1 MRKINPV
8 NIPTD
13 ILRTVSTIA
22 ELGSFSKAGESL
34 GLSQPAISAQIKR
47 LQILVGGPVFART
60 PGGVALNDRGKMLLP
75 HIRRLLEINDRIL
88 GFGGAIH
95 DMRPI
100 RLGLSELY
108 VERFFQAYDRRIM
121 GEISITC
128 DHSHDLLR
136 GIADGYLDVAC
147 LLKPTAEHGTLTKE
161 WEEKFTWVRSRD
173 FVTSPGMPIPYV
185 GWPGLLT
192 DQIAVG
198 LFEAKGLAYRMAFS
212 SCDRVCRDAA
222 VNAGIGVEMLP
233 RWAVPQP
240 LIEARD
246 YYLPAIPPVEAGILI
261 RHEVD
266 RSALRGL
273 LGVLE
278 GLSEG
283 APEERAHQR
292 NG

>member
-1 MRKINPV
+1 M
-8 NIPTD
+8 
-13 ILRTVSTIA
+13 
-22 ELGSFSKAGESL
+22 GSFSKAGESL

-60 PGGVALNDRGKMLLP
+60 PGGVALNDRGRMLLP

-88 GFGGAIH
+88 GFGGAAQ
-95 DMRPI
+95 DTRPI

-108 VERFFQAYDRRIM
+108 VERFFEAYDRRAM

-128 DHSHDLLR
+128 DHSQDLLR

-147 LLKPTAEHGTLTKE
+147 LLRPTAEHGTMARE
-161 WEEKFTWVRSRD
+161 WEERFTWVRSRD

-192 DQIAVG
+192 DQIAIG

-222 VNAGIGVEMLP
+222 VSAGIGVSMLP
-233 RWAVPQP
+233 EWAIPSP

-246 YYLPAIPPVEAGILI
+246 YYLPAIPAVEAGIVI

-266 RSALRGL
+266 RSALKGL
-273 LGVLE
+273 LGILE
-278 GLSEG
+278 GLGEQMPASQ
-283 APEERAHQR
+283 AYQR
-292 NG
+292 KL